1 MNIDT
6 QAYPEYVKSVPSILI
21 NNQVI
26 SGQTV
31 FEYFGKLV
39 EAKKTQE
46 ERVENNQ
53 ANDSDEGQCRINE
66 DGELEGWCGS
76 GVGVEYS
83 MITEDNDDY
92 TKKTY
97 KMETNYDLLEGDDS
111 IGGQVESMESK
122 DAMISQKKKS
132 FDSDL
137 ERMQRERG
145 EMMGQ
150 GGPGQGGP
158 GQGGPGQGGPGQGGP
173 GQGMMGRR

>member
-1 MNIDT
+1 
-6 QAYPEYVKSVPSILI
+6 
-21 NNQVI
+21 
-26 SGQTV
+26 
-31 FEYFGKLV
+31 
-39 EAKKTQE
+39 
-46 ERVENNQ
+46 
-53 ANDSDEGQCRINE
+53 
-66 DGELEGWCGS
+66 
-76 GVGVEYS
+76 

-97 KMETNYDLLEGDDS
+97 KMETNHDLLDGDDS
-111 IGGQVESMESK
+111 IGGQVESMENK

-158 GQGGPGQGGPGQGGP
+158 GQGGSGQGGPGQGGP
-173 GQGMMGRR
+173 GQGGSGQGMMGQGGSGQGMMDQGMMGRR